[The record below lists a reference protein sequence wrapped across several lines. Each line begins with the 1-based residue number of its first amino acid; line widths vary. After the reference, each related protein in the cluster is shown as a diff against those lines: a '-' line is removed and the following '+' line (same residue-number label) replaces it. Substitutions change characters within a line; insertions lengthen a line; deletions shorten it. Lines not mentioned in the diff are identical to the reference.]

1 MFPLRDQHV
10 DINTQV
16 SMRCEAGG
24 VPRPTYSWFKDGQP
38 LTSQPG
44 DVEVTVNVVVIR
56 HADPLRHSGMYEC
69 QASNMYGTRLS
80 SAQLR
85 ILCEL
90 ACEAS
95 RQVSPCKVCHLYL
108 ALCSKYMKSI
118 RTRNYRFS
126 KEKNKQPASQTE
138 RKKNHNLKIF
148 PSPLTLRSKRLV
160 STNHLN

>member
-90 ACEAS
+90 DVKRVDKCPLSGFA
-95 RQVSPCKVCHLYL
+95 
-108 ALCSKYMKSI
+108 
-118 RTRNYRFS
+118 
-126 KEKNKQPASQTE
+126 
-138 RKKNHNLKIF
+138 IF
-148 PSPLTLRSKRLV
+148 TLHSAVNTGK
-160 STNHLN
+160 T

>member
-95 RQVSPCKVCHLYL
+95 RQVSPFRVCHLYL
-108 ALCSKYMKSI
+108 ALCSKYRKNI
-118 RTRNYRFS
+118 GTRNYIALSRFS
-126 KEKNKQPASQTE
+126 KEKNNQPARQ
-138 RKKNHNLKIF
+138 KNKTQ
-148 PSPLTLRSKRLV
+148 S
-160 STNHLN
+160 